1 MISVAS
7 TGQSSAIMA
16 SVSILSSL
24 TVPYRP
30 MPTWVAYGGAL
41 SWRWRNETLKTQ
53 NGTTLGKESGLRRRR
68 VAGTSKPCHCARR
81 QPEFVEKQIEDD
93 VWQWSK
99 TPGQLVAYGLLLA
112 GMPLGSLLPDSS
124 WSPACYFL
132 CLGVWTLYVGSHRS
146 LGTKPAKNLSFR
158 EGILVPLF
166 CSLSL
171 FGFYCLLHFFP
182 NIDLRAFLSAY
193 FALAGVFAVTGNMV
207 DLVGALFPTT
217 NTQLFQ
223 IEVPKWLLQDNES
236 PVQLTSTYADILAF
250 SMGIAIV
257 IANRQA
263 GASFTFNN
271 FIATCIAT
279 EVLRLFSLGSF
290 VTAASLLSGLLLY
303 DVFWVFG
310 SSHVFGDN
318 VMVTVA
324 TSSAFDG
331 PIKLIFPHLE
341 GNSTF
346 PYSLLGLGDVV
357 VPGLLTALM
366 LRFDRSRHS
375 TRIDGAIECSS
386 TGLLTKPDKT
396 YFSACIASYIFGL
409 ALTVV
414 ANGVS
419 KAAQP
424 ALLYLVPSQLI
435 SIFFVSLRRSE
446 FGLLFNYK
454 EEIIDNTSVAEQ
466 EN

>member
-1 MISVAS
+1 
-7 TGQSSAIMA
+7 MA
-16 SVSILSSL
+16 SVSVLLSL

-30 MPTWVAYGGAL
+30 MPTWVTHGGGS

-53 NGTTLGKESGLRRRR
+53 DGATLRQGSGLRCRR
-68 VAGTSKPCHCARR
+68 VVGSGKPCRCAGR
-81 QPEFVEKQIEDD
+81 QPEFAEKQVEDD

-132 CLGVWTLYVGSHRS
+132 CLGVWTVYVGSHRS
-146 LGTKPAKNLSFR
+146 LGTKPPKKLSFQ

-166 CSLSL
+166 LSLSL

-182 NIDLRAFLSAY
+182 NIDLQAFLSAY

-207 DLVGALFPTT
+207 DVVGTLFPTT
-217 NTQLFQ
+217 NMQLFQ
-223 IEVPKWLLQDNES
+223 TEVPKWILQDNES
-236 PVQLTSTYADILAF
+236 PVKLTSTYADLLAF
-250 SMGIAIV
+250 SIGIAIV
-257 IANRQA
+257 IANKQA

-271 FIATCIAT
+271 IIATCIAT
-279 EVLRLFSLGSF
+279 ELLRLFSLGSF

-318 VMVTVA
+318 VMLTVA

-346 PYSLLGLGDVV
+346 PYSLLGLGDVA

-366 LRFDRSRHS
+366 LRFDRSRDS

-386 TGLLTKPDKT
+386 TGPLTKPDKT
-396 YFSACIASYIFGL
+396 YFSTCIASYIFGL

-435 SIFFVSLRRSE
+435 SIFLVSLKRSE
-446 FGLLFNYK
+446 IDLLFDYK
-454 EEIIDNTSVAEQ
+454 EEIAGVEP